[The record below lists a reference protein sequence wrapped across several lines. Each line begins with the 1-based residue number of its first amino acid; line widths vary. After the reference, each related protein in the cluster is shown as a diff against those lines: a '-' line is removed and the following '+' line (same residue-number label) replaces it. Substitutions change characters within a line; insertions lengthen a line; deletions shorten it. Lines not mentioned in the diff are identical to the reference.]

1 LAITEIGYRII
12 DGVDALGTQMSDTVF
27 GAPIRLG
34 VTGLVRSGK
43 TVFITSLIAN
53 LLTGS
58 KLPQFMARA
67 QGRIELAYLNPQPND
82 TIARFDYESHLAHL
96 SAHPPKWPENTKGV
110 STLRLTL
117 KLRPT
122 GLLSG
127 LRGAVEQHIDIVDY
141 PGEWLLDL
149 GLMDK
154 SYEDWTVQ
162 TLKRMKHRSFGADYL
177 SALNDLNPSNPF
189 TDVAANALA
198 KQFTDYLE
206 NARAA
211 GYSDLSPGR
220 FLLPGDMAGS
230 PALTFAPV
238 AKPTGKIRKT
248 FWAEMKRR
256 YDAYK
261 THVVRPFFRD
271 HFSKIDRQI
280 VLVDLLHALDKGPDA
295 LADLQRT
302 MGDVVRAFRPGQNS
316 FLTRL
321 MSGQRVDKILFAAT
335 KADHLHHTQ
344 HSRYTGIMRA
354 IMDDALRHAKFRG
367 AETAALTLASVRST
381 TETLHEDHPCVRG
394 TLLSSSKNTLS
405 YAGSLPENAQQLLR
419 DISDGRS
426 TWLGAEFTSTPFA
439 PPLDAFHPD
448 RGIAHIRL
456 DQSLEFLLGDRL

>member
-1 LAITEIGYRII
+1 
-12 DGVDALGTQMSDTVF
+12 MSDTVF

-34 VTGLVRSGK
+34 VTGLARSGK

-53 LLTGS
+53 LLSGA
-58 KLPQFMARA
+58 KLPRFAASA
-67 QGRIELAYLNPQPND
+67 QDHIELAYLNPQPND
-82 TIARFDYESHLAHL
+82 TIARFDYETHLAQL
-96 SAHPPKWPENTKGV
+96 SAHPPTWPENTKGI

-127 LRGAVEQHIDIVDY
+127 LRGTVEQHIDIVDY

-154 SYEDWTVQ
+154 TYEEWSTDV
-162 TLKRMKHRSFGADYL
+162 LHRMASRPFGADYVN
-177 SALNDLNPSNPF
+177 ALTDLDTSDPF
-189 TDVAANALA
+189 TDAAA
-198 KQFTDYLE
+198 KSIAASFTDYLE
-206 NARAA
+206 NARVA

-238 AKPTGKIRKT
+238 PKPTGGIRKT

-280 VLVDLLHALDKGPDA
+280 VLADLLSALDNGPDA
-295 LADLQRT
+295 MSDLQRT
-302 MGDVVRAFRPGQNS
+302 MRDVVCAFRPGQNS

-321 MSGQRVDKILFAAT
+321 LSGQRVDKILFSAT

-344 HSRYTGIMRA
+344 HGNYTNIMRA
-354 IMDDALRHAKFRG
+354 VMDDALRHAKFRG
-367 AETAALTLASVRST
+367 AQTAALSLASVRST
-381 TETLHEDHPCVRG
+381 TEAIHEDHPCVRG
-394 TLLSSSKNTLS
+394 TLLSNRKNTLS
-405 YAGSLPENAQQLLR
+405 YAGSLTEDAQQLLR
-419 DISDGRS
+419 DFTDGRS
-426 TWLGAEFTSTPFA
+426 SWLGTEFTSTPFA
-439 PPLDAFHPD
+439 PPVDAFHPD

-456 DQSLEFLLGDRL
+456 DHSLEFLLGDRV